1 MPEIK
6 KSSYIVEK
14 ALFIIE
20 SLYHKIDVIIAA
32 DKCFSLSLLKAF
44 LTRKIQNTK
53 IIVKARR
60 FMLSITISRE
70 KIIEKLK
77 TRIAI
82 SQENSNLK
90 SYLRRAIFSVRLLT
104 FPLSSITRAS
114 ASAN

>member
-44 LTRKIQNTK
+44 LTRKIQNAK
-53 IIVKARR
+53 NN
-60 FMLSITISRE
+60 RE
-70 KIIEKLK
+70 STAVYVVYYDF
-77 TRIAI
+77 TRKK
-82 SQENSNLK
+82 SLK
-90 SYLRRAIFSVRLLT
+90 S
-104 FPLSSITRAS
+104 
-114 ASAN
+114 

>member
-44 LTRKIQNTK
+44 LTRKTQNAK
-53 IIVKARR
+53 NN
-60 FMLSITISRE
+60 RE
-70 KIIEKLK
+70 STAVYVVYYNFTGKFQSKKLPK
-77 TRIAI
+77 
-82 SQENSNLK
+82 K
-90 SYLRRAIFSVRLLT
+90 SHLFGQTLDFSTLFDHKSLCIRQLT
-104 FPLSSITRAS
+104 M
-114 ASAN
+114 